1 MRFGKRVE
9 ASSWVI
15 DGQKR
20 ACIRGKAAR
29 SFPGKTR
36 PNEKRQPALLFGSER
51 AILSNRGRALE
62 CFRRCRLCASCHTT
76 VSVAGAGKARER
88 VRRREKQMAG
98 GEGTVYVLTQTV
110 RDPMRKTRMFSPDRR
125 MTLATET
132 FRVDGWIASLTHT
145 PNSPRR
151 TSCC

>member
-20 ACIRGKAAR
+20 ACIRGEAAR

-36 PNEKRQPALLFGSER
+36 PKRKEATRTFVWSEL

-62 CFRRCRLCASCHTT
+62 CFRRCRL
-76 VSVAGAGKARER
+76 
-88 VRRREKQMAG
+88 
-98 GEGTVYVLTQTV
+98 
-110 RDPMRKTRMFSPDRR
+110 
-125 MTLATET
+125 
-132 FRVDGWIASLTHT
+132 
-145 PNSPRR
+145 
-151 TSCC
+151 

>member
-1 MRFGKRVE
+1 
-9 ASSWVI
+9 
-15 DGQKR
+15 
-20 ACIRGKAAR
+20 
-29 SFPGKTR
+29 
-36 PNEKRQPALLFGSER
+36 
-51 AILSNRGRALE
+51 
-62 CFRRCRLCASCHTT
+62 
-76 VSVAGAGKARER
+76 
-88 VRRREKQMAG
+88 MAG
-98 GEGTVYVLTQTV
+98 GEGTLYVLTQTV